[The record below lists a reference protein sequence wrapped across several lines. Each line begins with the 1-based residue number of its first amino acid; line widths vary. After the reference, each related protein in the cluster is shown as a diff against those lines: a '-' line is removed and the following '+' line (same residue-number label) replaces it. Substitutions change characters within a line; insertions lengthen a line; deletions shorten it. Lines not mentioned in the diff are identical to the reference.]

1 MPFEEAGTE
10 TTRSERDGH
19 DGHGTHRTQR
29 DVPEPTD
36 PDVFVDADAAETRV
50 FVGAFGGYADAKR
63 LRREASALA
72 RRLEEDGVEVAAS
85 AYFFAGYD
93 SPFRPIG
100 RHNEVWLKPSDAE

>member
-1 MPFEEAGTE
+1 MYKSQALRLERESARGGAKAADPSSSSPPLR
-10 TTRSERDGH
+10 TRIVLDH
-19 DGHGTHRTQR
+19 L
-29 DVPEPTD
+29 
-36 PDVFVDADAAETRV
+36 ADAAETRV

>member
-1 MPFEEAGTE
+1 MFESADE
-10 TTRSERDGH
+10 T
-19 DGHGTHRTQR
+19 
-29 DVPEPTD
+29 
-36 PDVFVDADAAETRV
+36 ETRV

-85 AYFFAGYD
+85 AYFYAGYD

-100 RHNEVWLKPSDAE
+100 RHNEVWLKPAAE